1 MNEYIYISLG
11 TVTWV
16 IVSCVGNPDMI
27 WYDIYQTQDTGSA
40 EGSHGDV

>member
-1 MNEYIYISLG
+1 
-11 TVTWV
+11 
-16 IVSCVGNPDMI
+16 MI